1 MVKFFCFVVFI
12 IYIKIDFV
20 NTFLLFFIVIYFIQ
34 DFIPFYFVINVYILI
49 FIDIFCIIY
58 LISVF
63 FVPLSGDGL
72 LSSGSGTGTG
82 GPPNPALTYA
92 PTQGQIFHSFRKSS
106 AILLK
111 SPCNFLS
118 VSV

>member
-1 MVKFFCFVVFI
+1 MDFFLLENSFGLVVKFFCFVVFI

-72 LSSGSGTGTG
+72 LSSGSGSGTG

-92 PTQGQIFHSFRKSS
+92 PT
-106 AILLK
+106 
-111 SPCNFLS
+111 
-118 VSV
+118 